1 MVTARKPATGTTGT
15 PTVYDVAERASVSI
29 ATVSRVYRSPDAVRA
44 PTREKVLAAA
54 RDLGYVPSGS
64 ARGLASRTTGILG
77 LCIPDYA
84 DPETDAPGDGD
95 ENAATLYADHI
106 IRGMERA
113 ARSRGFALLVA
124 ASLRDDPTSLVATV
138 AGHVDGFA
146 VMSRTVAARE
156 LETVSRRMPV
166 VMLAG
171 PPELDHLDNVQV
183 DNRDGQ
189 RELTR
194 HLIEEHGLADLAFVG
209 GPADSPDAEARFL
222 GYRDACRDAGLPVP
236 AEPALRGDL
245 TRTAGRDAAR
255 VLIDA
260 AASGAVSRAGAASGS
275 AAASGAVPGAASGA
289 ASGGG
294 PDPAA
299 GLPDALILANDQMAV
314 GALEEF
320 AAHGV
325 RVPEHIAVTGFDGIP
340 LGAMAQPPLTTV
352 RQPSRRIG
360 EEAVAL
366 LVDRIGAPAREPHAV
381 VLPVTLVL
389 RASCGCV
396 EPVPAPRR
404 G

>member
-1 MVTARKPATGTTGT
+1 MATARKPATGTTGT
-15 PTVYDVAERASVSI
+15 PTVYDVAELAGVSI

-77 LCIPDYA
+77 LCIPDHA
-84 DPETDAPGDGD
+84 DPETDTPGDGD
-95 ENAATLYADHI
+95 EGAATLYADHI

-113 ARSRGFALLVA
+113 ARSRGYALLVA
-124 ASLRDDPTSLVATV
+124 ASLRDGPSSLVATL

-146 VMSRTVAARE
+146 IMSRTVAARE

-183 DNRDGQ
+183 DNRAGQ

-194 HLIEEHGLADLAFVG
+194 HLVEEHGLRRLEFVG

-236 AEPALRGDL
+236 EEPALRGDL

-255 VLIDA
+255 ALIDA
-260 AASGAVSRAGAASGS
+260 AGGAVAGPD
-275 AAASGAVPGAASGA
+275 AAAGGAER
-289 ASGGG
+289 
-294 PDPAA
+294 
-299 GLPDALILANDQMAV
+299 GLPDALVLANDQMAV

-320 AAHGV
+320 AAHGI
-325 RVPEHIAVTGFDGIP
+325 RVPEDIAVTGFDGIP

-366 LVDRIGAPAREPHAV
+366 LVDRIGAPPREPHALM
-381 VLPVTLVL
+381 LPVALVL
-389 RASCGCV
+389 RASCGCA
-396 EPVPAPRR
+396 ESVPAPRR